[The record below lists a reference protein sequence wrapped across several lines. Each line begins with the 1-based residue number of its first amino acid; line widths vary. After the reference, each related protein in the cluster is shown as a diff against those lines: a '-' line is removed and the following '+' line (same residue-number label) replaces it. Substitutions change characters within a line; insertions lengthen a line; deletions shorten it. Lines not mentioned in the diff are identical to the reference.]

1 MANKLSAEDQARVD
15 SVITRGVNSIERRP
29 FRGWLLLGVIL
40 VVLTVLS
47 VVSYFIAWSHG
58 VV

>member
-40 VVLTVLS
+40 VVLTALS
-47 VVSYFIAWSHG
+47 LVSYFIAWSHG

>member
-40 VVLTVLS
+40 VALTVLS